1 MSKKKINFMCT
12 AFRDGFQ
19 SVYGARV
26 FTKDFMPAVAAA
38 KEAGITHF
46 EAGGG
51 ARFQSLYFYTN
62 EDAFEMMDEFRRVAG
77 PDANLQTLAR
87 GVNVVGLDS
96 QPRDMIKLHAQLFK
110 KHGMTTIRN
119 FDALNDVNNLIDSGK
134 YIHEAGLKHEVT
146 VTMMSLPE
154 GVTGAHDP
162 DFYEK
167 ILRQILDAGI
177 PYDSVCFKDA
187 SGTSTPH
194 NVYET
199 IKRARKMLGPNVKIV
214 FHSHETAG
222 VSIQQYMSAIE
233 AGADQVDLSMSP
245 CSGGT
250 CQPDIITMWHALR
263 GTEYTLD
270 IDINKVREAEK
281 VFENCMKDY
290 FLPPEA
296 TMVNPEIPFFPLPG
310 GALTANTQM
319 LRDNG
324 LMDKYPQIVEAMG
337 ETVAKGGF
345 GTSVTPV
352 SQFYFQQAFNNVMF
366 GPWKKFA
373 EGYGKMV
380 LGYFGKTPVA
390 PDPEVV
396 KAAAEQMKLEP
407 TTEKAVDINDRDPNK
422 GRAAAEKMLKDAGLP
437 ITDENVFIAAACK
450 DKGILYLTGK
460 AKVNGVRKVSEEAKK
475 EKAAEPAKKASN
487 GEYTVTVNGAAY
499 AVKLDKDSA
508 TVNGVKYPLS
518 IVDGI
523 KAAPAQAQVKRVVT
537 GSQDINAPM
546 PGLALRFNV
555 KEGDTVKKNDIL
567 MVMEAMKM
575 ENEIYAPCDGVV
587 SKICV
592 KQGDQ
597 LQAGDLLMQIGG
609 TVVEEVVAPAQAP
622 AAAAAP
628 QAAPAQTV
636 VTGAVDINAPMPGLA
651 LRFNVKEGDAV
662 KKNDILM
669 VMEAMKMENEIYS
682 PCDGVVSKICVK
694 QGDQLQAGDLL
705 MQIGGTVVEAAPA
718 PQAAPE
724 PVAEP
729 APAAPV
735 NSGAKGSTVVSAPMP
750 GLALRFNVKVGDV
763 VKENDLLMVMEAMKM
778 ENEIYAPAAGTI
790 MSIDVNQGDQLQ
802 AGDTL
807 MTIG

>member
-1 MSKKKINFMCT
+1 MSKKKVDFMCT

-96 QPRDMIKLHAQLFK
+96 QPRDIIKLHAQLFK

-119 FDALNDVNNLIDSGK
+119 FDALNDVNNLIDSGRA
-134 YIHEAGLKHEVT
+134 IHDAGLKHEVT

-154 GVTGAHDP
+154 GVTGAHTP
-162 DFYEK
+162 EFYER
-167 ILRQILDAGI
+167 ILREILDAGI

-199 IKRARKMLGPNVKIV
+199 VKRARKLLGPNVKIV

-222 VSIQQYMSAIE
+222 VSVNQYLAALD
-233 AGADQVDLSMSP
+233 AGANQLDLSMSP

-250 CQPDIITMWHALR
+250 CQPDILTMWHALR
-263 GTEYTLD
+263 GTDYTLG
-270 IDINKVREAEK
+270 IDVNKVREAEK
-281 VFENCMKDY
+281 VFEKCMEDY

-396 KAAAEQMKLEP
+396 KAASAQLKLEP
-407 TTEKAVDINDRDPNK
+407 TTEKVVDINDRDPKK
-422 GRAAAEKMLKDAGLP
+422 GVEAAKKMLEEASLP
-437 ITDENVFIAAACK
+437 LTDENIFIAAACK
-450 DKGILYLTGK
+450 EKGILYLTGK
-460 AKVNGVRKVSEEAKK
+460 AKVNGVRLKSQEKK
-475 EKAAEPAKKASN
+475 AEPQAAAPAKSSN
-487 GEYTVTVNGAAY
+487 GEYTVTVNGKAY
-499 AVKLDKDSA
+499 GVKLSGNA
-508 TVNGVKYPLS
+508 AVVNGVSYPIS
-518 IVDGI
+518 VTEGI
-523 KAAPAQAQVKRVVT
+523 AAPAQAAPAPQAAPAQAAPQTVVT
-537 GSQDINAPM
+537 GSENVSAPM
-546 PGLALRFNV
+546 PGLVLRIPV
-555 KEGDTVKKNDIL
+555 SVGQSVKKDEIV

-575 ENEIYAPCDGVV
+575 ENEIYAPCDGVISSIAV
-587 SKICV
+587 S
-592 KQGDQ
+592 QGQQ
-597 LQAGDLLMQIGG
+597 LQAGDLLLTIGG
-609 TVVEEVVAPAQAP
+609 VAAPAPQAAPVQAAP
-622 AAAAAP
+622 APQPAPVEAAPAP
-628 QAAPAQTV
+628 QAAPAAAPAAGDTE
-636 VTGAVDINAPMPGLA
+636 IKAPMPGLA
-651 LRFNVKEGDAV
+651 LRFEVKVGDTV
-662 KKNDILM
+662 QPDQVLM

-682 PCDGVVSKICVK
+682 PCAGTVK
-694 QGDQLQAGDLL
+694 QILVNQGEQLQADTVL
-705 MQIGGTVVEAAPA
+705 MIIG
-718 PQAAPE
+718 
-724 PVAEP
+724 
-729 APAAPV
+729 
-735 NSGAKGSTVVSAPMP
+735 
-750 GLALRFNVKVGDV
+750 
-763 VKENDLLMVMEAMKM
+763 
-778 ENEIYAPAAGTI
+778 
-790 MSIDVNQGDQLQ
+790 
-802 AGDTL
+802 
-807 MTIG
+807 